1 MTICTSSRTW
11 HGKTACLV
19 KTSHTCHRANEICT
33 QNDMQLY
40 TINDDF
46 DMMLIFYFTTKQ
58 FREQSVEFWVKIY
71 GHDECVSLTSER
83 GNFNIKTD
91 GFDRENDEKYF
102 YCEFKSKH
110 FSLL

>member
-1 MTICTSSRTW
+1 
-11 HGKTACLV
+11 
-19 KTSHTCHRANEICT
+19 
-33 QNDMQLY
+33 MQIY

-71 GHDECVSLTSER
+71 EHDECVNLTSER

-91 GFDRENDEKYF
+91 GFDRENDVKYF